1 MPHEPSGEF
10 LQADR
15 DANRDVDRPRVRTA
29 RLNRRLLAW
38 FLLFS
43 LVPLLV
49 TNAVGY
55 YRSKAIIE
63 QLVERDLYGIAEV
76 EAQYIEDRIDR
87 YLALVQVMGAGNDF
101 LLAGARRALG
111 EPAGQMGIV
120 ASRAAAEHLLEEK
133 RKELVAFDALYV
145 FASGG
150 RVLAEAG
157 DRTEIVTTLP
167 PNPGIASLTSVVRA
181 GPTGSQPLFRF
192 VVPLVGPER
201 RPVAFLG
208 GTVSMAG
215 FRDVLQ
221 MPPNVAGRIE
231 SSIVDQ
237 RGRPLFFSHE
247 HADVDYAKPLETAL
261 MWSASGSLTHY
272 KGLDGVAVIG
282 TVAVIPAPQWR
293 LIAEVPE
300 SEALGQLRQLR
311 GLSIVLE
318 VLLVAIVVMAA
329 WTVARDIVAPLRRLV
344 DATRRVA
351 RGDLRVRVAASEEDE
366 LGELGQSFNEM
377 TSALADTTA
386 RVSALH
392 QREIGRAS
400 QLATVG
406 ELATGVA
413 HEIKNPVV
421 GVSHGL
427 DMVRRHV
434 GDDPTLTPIMDEMA
448 RQLARVQGALQELL
462 TFARP
467 STPTMA
473 PVHGNRLVERA
484 IRLVQPAAERSGVHI
499 VVESDS
505 ELPRFSADEE
515 MLHQALVNLLINA
528 VQATSSGGRIT
539 VTTRVGGGH
548 IEIEVADTG
557 RGIAASALKLV
568 FKPFFTTRH
577 TGTGLGL
584 PITREIAQRHG
595 GEVTLESEEGVG
607 TAVTLRIPIK
617 PVEAAAD
624 LLEAHAP

>member
-1 MPHEPSGEF
+1 MPHQTLGEL
-10 LQADR
+10 LQAGADKHR
-15 DANRDVDRPRVRTA
+15 QGDQSRVRRA
-29 RLNRRLLAW
+29 RLTRRLLAW

-49 TNAVGY
+49 TNTVGY

-76 EAQYIEDRIDR
+76 EAQHIEDRIDR
-87 YLALVQVMGAGNDF
+87 YLSLMQAMGAGNDF

-120 ASRAAAEHLLEEK
+120 ASRAAVEHLLEQK
-133 RKELVAFDALYV
+133 RKELVAFDALYL
-145 FASGG
+145 FAAGG

-157 DRTEIVTTLP
+157 DRTEMVTTLP
-167 PNPGIASLTSVVRA
+167 PNPGIATLTSVVRV
-181 GPTGSQPLFRF
+181 GPTGSQPMFRF
-192 VVPLVGPER
+192 VVPLVGSKR

-221 MPPNVAGRIE
+221 MPANVAGRIE
-231 SSIVDQ
+231 SFIVDQ
-237 RGRPLFFSHE
+237 HGRPLFFSHE
-247 HADVDYAKPLETAL
+247 HAAVDYAKPLETAL
-261 MWSASGSLTHY
+261 MWSASGALAHY
-272 KGLDGVAVIG
+272 TGLDSVAVIG
-282 TVAVIPAPQWR
+282 TVAAIPAPQWR

-311 GLSIVLE
+311 GLSIVMELA
-318 VLLVAIVVMAA
+318 LVAVLMAAA

-366 LGELGQSFNEM
+366 FGELGQSFNEM

-386 RVSALH
+386 RVSELH

-406 ELATGVA
+406 ELASGVA

-434 GDDPTLTPIMDEMA
+434 GDDPSLTPIMDEMA
-448 RQLARVQGALQELL
+448 RQLTRVQGALQELL

-473 PVHGNRLVERA
+473 PVSGSGLVERA
-484 IRLVQPAAERSGVHI
+484 IRLLQPAAERSGVRII
-499 VVESDS
+499 VQLDP
-505 ELPRFSADEE
+505 ELPRFNADEE

-528 VQATSSGGRIT
+528 VQATPSGGCIT
-539 VTTRVGGGH
+539 VTTHVAEGRV
-548 IEIEVADTG
+548 EIEVADTG
-557 RGIAASALKLV
+557 RGIAASALKSV

-595 GEVTLESEEGVG
+595 GDVTLESEEGVG
-607 TAVTLRIPIK
+607 TTVTLRIPIR
-617 PVEAAAD
+617 PVDAAAE
-624 LLEAHAP
+624 LLEAHVP

>member
-1 MPHEPSGEF
+1 MPHQPPAQF
-10 LQADR
+10 LQADGDKHR
-15 DANRDVDRPRVRTA
+15 EGDWPRVRGA

-76 EAQYIEDRIDR
+76 EAQHIEDRIDR
-87 YLALVQVMGAGNDF
+87 YLSLVQAMGAGNDF

-111 EPAGQMGIV
+111 KPSGQMGIV
-120 ASRAAAEHLLEEK
+120 ASRAAVEHLLEEK

-145 FASGG
+145 FAAGG
-150 RVLAEAG
+150 RVLAAAG
-157 DRTEIVTTLP
+157 DRAEVVTTLP
-167 PNPGIASLTSVVRA
+167 PNPGIASLTSVVRV
-181 GPTGSQPLFRF
+181 GPMGSQPMFRF
-192 VVPLVGPER
+192 VVPLVGAER

-221 MPPNVAGRIE
+221 MPTNVAGRIE

-247 HADVDYAKPLETAL
+247 HAAVDYTKPLETAL
-261 MWSASGSLTHY
+261 MWSASGRLARYT
-272 KGLDGVAVIG
+272 GLDGVAVIG

-318 VLLVAIVVMAA
+318 MLFVAIVVLAA

-351 RGDLRVRVAASEEDE
+351 RGDLRVRVAANEEDE

-386 RVSALH
+386 RVSELH

-406 ELATGVA
+406 ELASGVA

-434 GDDPTLTPIMDEMA
+434 GDDPSLTPIMDEMA
-448 RQLARVQGALQELL
+448 RQLMRVQGALQELL

-473 PVHGNRLVERA
+473 PVSGSGLVERA
-484 IRLVQPAAERSGVHI
+484 IRLVQPAAERSGVRI
-499 VVESDS
+499 IVESNL
-505 ELPRFSADEE
+505 ELSPFSADEE

-528 VQATSSGGRIT
+528 VQATPSGGRIT
-539 VTTRVGGGH
+539 VTTHVAEGH
-548 IEIEVADTG
+548 IGFEVADTG
-557 RGIAASALKLV
+557 RGIAASTLGFV

-595 GEVTLESEEGVG
+595 GDVTLESEEGVG
-607 TAVTLRIPIK
+607 TTVTLRIPIR
-617 PVEAAAD
+617 PVDAAAE
-624 LLEAHAP
+624 LLEAYAP

>member
-1 MPHEPSGEF
+1 
-10 LQADR
+10 
-15 DANRDVDRPRVRTA
+15 
-29 RLNRRLLAW
+29 
-38 FLLFS
+38 
-43 LVPLLV
+43 
-49 TNAVGY
+49 
-55 YRSKAIIE
+55 
-63 QLVERDLYGIAEV
+63 
-76 EAQYIEDRIDR
+76 
-87 YLALVQVMGAGNDF
+87 
-101 LLAGARRALG
+101 
-111 EPAGQMGIV
+111 V
-120 ASRAAAEHLLEEK
+120 ASRAAVEQMLEQK

-145 FASGG
+145 FAAGG

-157 DRTEIVTTLP
+157 DRSEIVTTLP
-167 PNPGIASLTSVVRA
+167 PNPGIASLTSVVRV
-181 GPTGSQPLFRF
+181 GPTGSQPMFRF
-192 VVPLVGPER
+192 VVPLVGAER

-221 MPPNVAGRIE
+221 MPQNVAGRIE

-261 MWSASGSLTHY
+261 MWSASGSLARY
-272 KGLDGVAVIG
+272 RNLAGEAVIG
-282 TVAVIPAPQWR
+282 TVAVIPSPQWR

-311 GLSIVLE
+311 ALSIIME
-318 VLLVAIVVMAA
+318 VLLVAFVVMAA

-386 RVSALH
+386 RVSELH

-427 DMVRRHV
+427 DMIRRHV
-434 GDDPTLTPIMDEMA
+434 GDDPALTPIMDEMA
-448 RQLARVQGALQELL
+448 RQLARVRGALQELL

-473 PVHGNRLVERA
+473 PVNGNALVARA
-484 IRLVQPAAERSGVHI
+484 IRLLQPAAEGSGVRI
-499 VVESDS
+499 VVESNPD
-505 ELPRFSADEE
+505 LPLFSADEA

-528 VQATSSGGRIT
+528 VQATPSGGRIT
-539 VTTRVGGGH
+539 VATQAADGH
-548 IEIEVADTG
+548 VEIAVADTG

-595 GEVTLESEEGVG
+595 GEVKLESQEGVG
-607 TAVTLRIPIK
+607 TTVTLRIPII
-617 PVEAAAD
+617 PVEVGAE
-624 LLEAHAP
+624 LQETHAP